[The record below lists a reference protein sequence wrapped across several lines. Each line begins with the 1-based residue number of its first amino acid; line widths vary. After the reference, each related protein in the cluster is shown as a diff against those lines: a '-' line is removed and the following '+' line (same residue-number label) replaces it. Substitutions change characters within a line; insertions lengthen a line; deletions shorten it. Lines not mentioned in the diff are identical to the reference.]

1 MIIVLHGLPGVGK
14 STISKKLQELT
25 EGVILGTNHIRK
37 EVLEHKAYA
46 YGSADTFPFSR
57 EDVFRSYKIML
68 YCAELLAS
76 SGKHVI
82 LDATFQ
88 KRNYIDLAK
97 EAAKKGRTECFVLR
111 VVCDESVCKARI
123 EERVKRKKSDSI
135 VGYEHHKE
143 MKEKIFE
150 VYEAA
155 DFIFDTSKE
164 HTSQWKKLQKHLANN
179 V

>member
-14 STISKKLQELT
+14 STLSTKLKELT

-37 EVLEHKAYA
+37 EVLEHKAYE
-46 YGSADTFPFSR
+46 YGSANTFPFSR
-57 EDVFRSYKIML
+57 EDVYRSYRIML
-68 YCAELLAS
+68 YCAELLAEN
-76 SGKHVI
+76 GKNVI

-88 KRNYIDLAK
+88 KHTYIDMAK
-97 EAAKKGRTECFVLR
+97 NAAKKGNTTCFVLK
-111 VVCDESVCKARI
+111 VICDEAVCKARI
-123 EERVKRKKSDSI
+123 EERVRVKKSDSI

-150 VYEAA
+150 DYETA
-155 DFIFDTSKE
+155 DFVFDTSKE
-164 HTSQWKKLQKHLANN
+164 PKAQWKELKGQLVKL